1 LKWREYRLGYQV
13 YLILLIVI
21 LLFSLIAMILS
32 KKKKTNDEVLVP
44 EEDLEKFI
52 RRSFK
57 KNHTEK
63 ALRLV
68 LKNAGWPN
76 KLIELTIQKIKT
88 EPEEKLFGLISTGKI
103 QTVEQKIVDEFTG
116 ILKQHKHLKTKIE
129 DLAKQVY
136 LFKRREDEFVKAK
149 SEVNSNG
156 KVVVKSSDDR
166 LPGDVKKVLLK
177 VDDMLESLPEEKIE
191 EFANSDDFDLYEKVM
206 KDFAGVNHEVEKNNN
221 DSGKHMAQ
229 VVKLVANNVIT
240 ENEARKMLGL
250 PEQKPKPQII
260 IKEVPKIVEK
270 IVEVPVYVDKKKKS
284 ISNSKEEDLSEIKR
298 DIEKKLKGR

>member
-1 LKWREYRLGYQV
+1 
-13 YLILLIVI
+13 
-21 LLFSLIAMILS
+21 
-32 KKKKTNDEVLVP
+32 
-44 EEDLEKFI
+44 
-52 RRSFK
+52 
-57 KNHTEK
+57 
-63 ALRLV
+63 

-88 EPEEKLFGLISTGKI
+88 EPEEKLFGLIPTGKI
-103 QTVEQKIVDEFTG
+103 QTVEQKVVNEFTG
-116 ILKQHKHLKTKIE
+116 ILKQHKVLKTKIE

-149 SEVNSNG
+149 VEVNSS
-156 KVVVKSSDDR
+156 KVVRTVEER
-166 LPGDVKKVLLK
+166 LPNDVKKVLLK
-177 VDDMLESLPEEKIE
+177 VDDMLESLPEDKIE

-206 KDFAGVNHEVEKNNN
+206 KDFAGVNHEAEKNNSN
-221 DSGKHMAQ
+221 DSVKHMAQ

-260 IKEVPKIVEK
+260 IREVPKIVEK
-270 IVEVPVYVDKKKKS
+270 IVETKVPVYIEKEKKKL
-284 ISNSKEEDLSEIKR
+284 SNSKEEDLAEIKH